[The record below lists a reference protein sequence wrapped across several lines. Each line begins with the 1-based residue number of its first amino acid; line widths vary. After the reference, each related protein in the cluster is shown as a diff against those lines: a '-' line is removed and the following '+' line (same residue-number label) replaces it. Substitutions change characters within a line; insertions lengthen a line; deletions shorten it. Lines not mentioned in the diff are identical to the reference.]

1 MEDLYSKDD
10 LYYNKYTDKL
20 FSGSIE
26 DENTTGI
33 IEMEAAIFNQKKIL
47 VFSGFHKYL
56 IKKKFINVKN

>member
-33 IEMEAAIFNQKKIL
+33 IEDGLRHGEWREFENDEL
-47 VFSGFHKYL
+47 C
-56 IKKKFINVKN
+56 